1 MTGPIGVIDSGVG
14 GLTVAKEMMRALP
27 NESILYLGDDARCPY
42 GPRTT
47 EEVASFTLEI
57 AEALKYLNIKMLVI
71 ACNTA
76 TAAALPLVKEA
87 CPFPVIGVIDPG
99 SRAALNVS
107 EQKKVVVLG
116 TLGTV
121 KSGAYHQ
128 AIHEKEQTAD
138 VQALAC
144 PTFVP
149 LVEEGLYKSEE
160 AKKEVE
166 KTLSVLDASTF
177 DTAILGCT
185 HYPLLEQYISEALP
199 AHVRVISSAE
209 ETARD
214 VKRVLEERA
223 LFSKTQ
229 RATHRFYTTGNV
241 KKFQAIVEDWLPL
254 ENPIVEQL
262 DLQAVIQSKGE
273 KLRFT
278 QGGNE

>member
-1 MTGPIGVIDSGVG
+1 MIGPIGVIDSGVG
-14 GLTVAKEMMRALP
+14 GLTVAKEIMRALP
-27 NESILYLGDDARCPY
+27 NESIIYLGDDARCPY

-57 AEALKYLNIKMLVI
+57 AKALKYLNIKMLVI

-99 SRAALNVS
+99 SRAALHAS

-116 TLGTV
+116 TSGTV

-128 AIHEKEQTAD
+128 AIHEKEASAD

-149 LVEEGLYKSEE
+149 LVEEGLYKSEK
-160 AKKEVE
+160 AKEEVE

-185 HYPLLEQYISEALP
+185 HYPLLEQHISEAFP

-214 VKRVLEERA
+214 VERVLKEKDLLSKDERA
-223 LFSKTQ
+223 TYQ
-229 RATHRFYTTGNV
+229 FYTTGDV
-241 KKFQAIVEDWLPL
+241 KKFQAIVEDWLQIEKPQ
-254 ENPIVEQL
+254 VERL
-262 DLQAVIQSKGE
+262 DLQAVIQSKGK

-278 QGGNE
+278 